1 MDKGYGVVEASK
13 YLGIKART
21 VREWIHLGKIHASK
35 LDGSHRWVIMESEIR
50 RIRGDEVNENES
62 K

>member
-1 MDKGYGVVEASK
+1 MENGYGVVETAK

-21 VREWIHLGKIHASK
+21 VREWIKLGKIQANK
-35 LDGSHRWVIMESEIR
+35 LDGSNRWVVMESEIR
-50 RIRGDEVNENES
+50 RIRGE